1 MSLFN
6 VAFYILAIVATVT
19 GLGVV
24 FSKNAAHSALFLVA
38 ALVAVAGVYFVVLAD
53 FLALV
58 QLLLYA
64 GAVTILLLFALMLT
78 RTRSESSS
86 PDNPQKPLAALVASV
101 FFGII
106 VYAVYN
112 TPWPVAGEG
121 LRRVTLEDL
130 GSSLFSQ
137 WVIPFEV
144 ASLVLLV
151 ALLGAIIIAR
161 TEGRE

>member
-6 VAFYILAIVATVT
+6 VAFYILAFVATVT

-38 ALVAVAGVYFVVLAD
+38 SLVAVAGVYFVVLAD

-78 RTRSESSS
+78 RSESSS

-112 TPWPVAGEG
+112 TPWPVVGEG

>member
-78 RTRSESSS
+78 RSESSS

-130 GSSLFSQ
+130 GGSLFSQ

>member
-78 RTRSESSS
+78 RSESSS

-112 TPWPVAGEG
+112 TPWPVVGEG

-130 GSSLFSQ
+130 VGSLFSQ
-137 WVIPFEV
+137 WVIPFAV